1 MIHDTWRPNAVGAGL
16 SPPTTPGFQS
26 NFSVSAQ
33 ISDDS
38 KTLVVRY
45 TNSDP
50 APQQVTV
57 ALTGVARPLTATSLT
72 PSSPDLLAANS
83 PGDPSFISP
92 VEKKEVWQP
101 ADDDDTAVT
110 VPGKLHGVGVRA
122 LAACAACAACMKN
135 CQVSTRMRMGM

>member
-45 TNSDP
+45 TNSDDP

-110 VPGKLHGVGVRA
+110 VPGQSYTVWVYEL
-122 LAACAACAACMKN
+122 
-135 CQVSTRMRMGM
+135 